1 MKSNYNHQLNV
12 LIKFRAKIIL
22 PLLFL
27 TIAPYFFFIGVIA
40 FKPEMFSPFIFDT
53 HISLGIFLGLVLI
66 LLIFIISNM
75 KKWGHFIDNGLL
87 VVDPSFGPNCKMRY
101 CMTTKRN

>member
-12 LIKFRAKIIL
+12 LIKLRAKIVR

-40 FKPEMFSPFIFDT
+40 FQPEMFSPLIFDT

-66 LLIFIISNM
+66 LLIFVITLIYVYLANKFIEPQISAI
-75 KKWGHFIDNGLL
+75 KKNE
-87 VVDPSFGPNCKMRY
+87 
-101 CMTTKRN
+101 